1 MAINRRTLIVLA
13 VVDVLLFVLANV
25 TIKNSKTPGTVSDVF
40 WITFLIGVA
49 LLIVLGV
56 VTVIKSRRAPAP

>member
-25 TIKNSKTPGTVSDVF
+25 TIKNDKTPGTVSDVF